1 MGRSCGGAV
10 TEHRYLGIG
19 KEDET
24 FVNQG
29 DFSTHTHTHTC
40 LIVYLHRVELTFIHL
55 CCLCG

>member
-24 FVNQG
+24 FVNKG
-29 DFSTHTHTHTC
+29 YFSTHTHTHTYMFDS
-40 LIVYLHRVELTFIHL
+40 LFTQS
-55 CCLCG
+55 